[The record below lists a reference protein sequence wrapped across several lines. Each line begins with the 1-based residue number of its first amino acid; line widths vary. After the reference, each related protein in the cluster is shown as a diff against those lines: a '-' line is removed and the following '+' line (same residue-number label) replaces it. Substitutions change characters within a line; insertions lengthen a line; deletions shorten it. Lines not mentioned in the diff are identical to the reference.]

1 MAAAAVDHHGEAP
14 PPPAAVVAVAP
25 LDGEEEEAKVED
37 KKKKKRKGFFSFGGD
52 KKDEAQLEQEAEE
65 VRQKAAREKE
75 QKQEEEDELRIE
87 MQQENSRLEEKRER
101 QQQLLKQVIDPS
113 TRVFQLNMKAMK
125 ITNHSGSQMNGLF
138 IKVTLGGDYE
148 EKEEPG
154 KGLVK
159 KGTKGQVFT
168 TSASAKV
175 EHDGTYYIKGE
186 FGAGI
191 PIYWIGSY
199 GGLEVQDFVLQIWCG
214 KLLQRPRKLCEYRC
228 PLAAI
233 AQGSIQQELEL
244 QQVRAPLLPGQL
256 ESSRV
261 EPLQFVSVSYVIY
274 FQELFV
280 FQLKFANWKGYS
292 LRAADVAKRKERVVT
307 SMSQED
313 KNKQKR
319 EEKEER
325 QEEKKQKDRTRREKA
340 REQRQQAATLKRGTQ
355 PADAKRGG
363 GAEGGEAKLKLLD
376 SDGAKAEEREEKGL
390 VDKPKAAPKKRSQM
404 TAAEKVEADEQK
416 EAEKKEALQAKR
428 AKRLEAAAQRT
439 KKKREKA
446 RWRAEEERRQ
456 KESDSALYEA
466 ASSDPYVVFSIDPP
480 ANPGCKLFRTGGY
493 FGRTARTDIQLNTLN
508 PIWEEARRPLSYLG
522 TRSELEN
529 EVLRVRVYDW
539 DRLSADDLIGQADV
553 PLNGLLQYGQVE
565 IDLAYK
571 EEDVTAPK
579 VRGLNLLWP
588 TLSLTFALTLS
599 LTCTQG
605 ARRASEEG
613 GAGGAPS
620 GANHLRGHSAH
631 TQVQAAR

>member
-233 AQGSIQQELEL
+233 AQGSIQP
-244 QQVRAPLLPGQL
+244 AS
-256 ESSRV
+256 SSRR
-261 EPLQFVSVSYVIY
+261 VSS
-274 FQELFV
+274 
-280 FQLKFANWKGYS
+280 
-292 LRAADVAKRKERVVT
+292 RC
-307 SMSQED
+307 
-313 KNKQKR
+313 
-319 EEKEER
+319 
-325 QEEKKQKDRTRREKA
+325 
-340 REQRQQAATLKRGTQ
+340 
-355 PADAKRGG
+355 
-363 GAEGGEAKLKLLD
+363 
-376 SDGAKAEEREEKGL
+376 
-390 VDKPKAAPKKRSQM
+390 
-404 TAAEKVEADEQK
+404 
-416 EAEKKEALQAKR
+416 
-428 AKRLEAAAQRT
+428 
-439 KKKREKA
+439 
-446 RWRAEEERRQ
+446 
-456 KESDSALYEA
+456 
-466 ASSDPYVVFSIDPP
+466 SS
-480 ANPGCKLFRTGGY
+480 
-493 FGRTARTDIQLNTLN
+493 
-508 PIWEEARRPLSYLG
+508 
-522 TRSELEN
+522 
-529 EVLRVRVYDW
+529 
-539 DRLSADDLIGQADV
+539 
-553 PLNGLLQYGQVE
+553 
-565 IDLAYK
+565 
-571 EEDVTAPK
+571 
-579 VRGLNLLWP
+579 
-588 TLSLTFALTLS
+588 
-599 LTCTQG
+599 
-605 ARRASEEG
+605 
-613 GAGGAPS
+613 
-620 GANHLRGHSAH
+620 
-631 TQVQAAR
+631 

>member
-1 MAAAAVDHHGEAP
+1 MAP
-14 PPPAAVVAVAP
+14 PA
-25 LDGEEEEAKVED
+25 EEEEVKVD
-37 KKKKKRKGFFSFGGD
+37 DTKKKKKKGLFSFGGD
-52 KKDEAQLEQEAEE
+52 KKDEAQVEQEAQEA
-65 VRQKAAREKE
+65 RQKAAREKE
-75 QKQEEEDELRIE
+75 EKAEEEEELRIE
-87 MQQENSRLEEKRER
+87 AQQENSRLEEKRER
-101 QQQLLKQVIDPS
+101 QQELLKQVIDPS

-159 KGTKGQVFT
+159 KGIKGQVFT
-168 TSASAKV
+168 TAASAKV
-175 EHDGTYYIKGE
+175 EHEGTYYIKGE

-191 PIYWIGSY
+191 PIYWMGSY
-199 GGLEVQDFVLQIWCG
+199 GGLEVQDFVLEIWCG

-256 ESSRV
+256 ESSV
-261 EPLQFVSVSYVIY
+261 AVPLQFLSVSYVIY
-274 FQELFV
+274 LQELFV

-307 SMSQED
+307 SMSLED
-313 KNKQKR
+313 KKKQKR
-319 EEKEER
+319 EE
-325 QEEKKQKDRTRREKA
+325 QEDKREQKKQKDRSRREKA
-340 REQRQQAATLKRGTQ
+340 REQRQQAATLKRGTP

-376 SDGAKAEEREEKGL
+376 SDGAKE
-390 VDKPKAAPKKRSQM
+390 AAPKKRSQM
-404 TAAEKVEADEQK
+404 TAEEKEEADAQQEV
-416 EAEKKEALQAKR
+416 EKKDALQAKR
-428 AKRLEAAAQRT
+428 AARLEASARRSQ
-439 KKKREKA
+439 KKREKA
-446 RWRAEEERRQ
+446 RRRAEEELRQ

-529 EVLRVRVYDW
+529 EILRVRVYDW

-553 PLNGLLQYGQVE
+553 PLNGLLEYGQV
-565 IDLAYK
+565 
-571 EEDVTAPK
+571 
-579 VRGLNLLWP
+579 R
-588 TLSLTFALTLS
+588 
-599 LTCTQG
+599 
-605 ARRASEEG
+605 
-613 GAGGAPS
+613 
-620 GANHLRGHSAH
+620 
-631 TQVQAAR
+631 

>member
-1 MAAAAVDHHGEAP
+1 MAP
-14 PPPAAVVAVAP
+14 PA
-25 LDGEEEEAKVED
+25 EEEEVKVD
-37 KKKKKRKGFFSFGGD
+37 NTKKKKKKGLFSFGGD
-52 KKDEAQLEQEAEE
+52 KKDEAQVEQEAQEA
-65 VRQKAAREKE
+65 RQKAAREKE
-75 QKQEEEDELRIE
+75 EKAEEEEELRIE
-87 MQQENSRLEEKRER
+87 AQQENSRLEEKRER
-101 QQQLLKQVIDPS
+101 QQELLKQVIDPS

-159 KGTKGQVFT
+159 KGIKGQVFT
-168 TSASAKV
+168 TAASAKV
-175 EHDGTYYIKGE
+175 EHEGTYYIKGE

-191 PIYWIGSY
+191 PIYWMGSY
-199 GGLEVQDFVLQIWCG
+199 GGLEVQDFVLEIWCG
-214 KLLQRPRKLCEYRC
+214 KLLQRPKKLCEYRC

-256 ESSRV
+256 ESSV
-261 EPLQFVSVSYVIY
+261 AVPLQFLSVSYVIY
-274 FQELFV
+274 LQELFV

-307 SMSQED
+307 SMSLED
-313 KNKQKR
+313 KKKQKR
-319 EEKEER
+319 EE
-325 QEEKKQKDRTRREKA
+325 QEDKREQKKQKDRSRREKA
-340 REQRQQAATLKRGTQ
+340 REQRQQAATLKRGTP

-363 GAEGGEAKLKLLD
+363 GGEGGEAKLKLLD
-376 SDGAKAEEREEKGL
+376 SDGAKE
-390 VDKPKAAPKKRSQM
+390 AAPKKRSQM
-404 TAAEKVEADEQK
+404 TAEEKEEADAQQEV
-416 EAEKKEALQAKR
+416 EKKDALQAKR
-428 AKRLEAAAQRT
+428 AARLEASARRSQ
-439 KKKREKA
+439 KKREKA
-446 RWRAEEERRQ
+446 RRRAEEELRQ

-529 EVLRVRVYDW
+529 EILRVRVYDW

-553 PLNGLLQYGQVE
+553 PLNGLLEYGQV
-565 IDLAYK
+565 
-571 EEDVTAPK
+571 
-579 VRGLNLLWP
+579 R
-588 TLSLTFALTLS
+588 
-599 LTCTQG
+599 
-605 ARRASEEG
+605 
-613 GAGGAPS
+613 
-620 GANHLRGHSAH
+620 
-631 TQVQAAR
+631 